1 MRTQAVSLFKPVHF
15 DHLSKHRMTT
25 LQPFIGIVQGDACGI
40 GLGLMSKLLQKL
52 KAAERNRILIFSDQ
66 RIAGDG

>member
-1 MRTQAVSLFKPVHF
+1 
-15 DHLSKHRMTT
+15 MTT

-52 KAAERNRILIFSDQ
+52 KAAERNRIVIFSDQ